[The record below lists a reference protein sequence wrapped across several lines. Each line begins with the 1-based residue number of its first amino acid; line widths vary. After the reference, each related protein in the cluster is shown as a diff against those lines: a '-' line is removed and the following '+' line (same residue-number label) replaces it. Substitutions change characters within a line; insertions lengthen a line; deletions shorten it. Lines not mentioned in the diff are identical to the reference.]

1 MRVVMFQLN
10 CITEVDSGLNLTHG
24 LYSLPASS
32 QIKPPVYFSLEPL
45 SNFDSILCSKF
56 FVCHMVFQLCANLSS
71 NFFKCGNRQM
81 FKFIYMNVQVYLYEL
96 GGW

>member
-1 MRVVMFQLN
+1 MG
-10 CITEVDSGLNLTHG
+10 C
-24 LYSLPASS
+24 SLPASS